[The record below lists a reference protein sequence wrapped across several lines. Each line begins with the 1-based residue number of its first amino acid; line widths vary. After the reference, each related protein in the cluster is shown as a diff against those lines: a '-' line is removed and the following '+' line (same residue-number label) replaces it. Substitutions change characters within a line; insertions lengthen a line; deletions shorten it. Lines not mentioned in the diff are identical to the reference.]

1 MLIQISYT
9 DPFEISFTGKAPS
22 KTKFI
27 NILHIVDV
35 DNAKK
40 GCKVKMSD
48 GKTYHVDDTSDK
60 DFIALVNEYFLES
73 KKQEPIVVIDK
84 SPSDGAAND
93 PPEGGK
99 APEDEGEGF
108 FVKRNLQL

>member
-9 DPFEISFTGKAPS
+9 DPFEISFTGKAAS

-27 NILHIVDV
+27 NILHIIDV
-35 DNAKK
+35 EAAKK

-60 DFIALVNEYFLES
+60 DFIALVNEYFKES
-73 KKQEPIVVIDK
+73 KKQDIIIETPPDAGG
-84 SPSDGAAND
+84 GAA
-93 PPEGGK
+93 PEGGK